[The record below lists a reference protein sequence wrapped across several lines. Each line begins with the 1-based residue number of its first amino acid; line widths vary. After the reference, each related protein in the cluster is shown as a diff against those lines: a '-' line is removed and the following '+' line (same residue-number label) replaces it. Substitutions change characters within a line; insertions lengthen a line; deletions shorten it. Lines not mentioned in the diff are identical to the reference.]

1 MNRMFAD
8 GSRGQGHH
16 LFREQFVPRRLD
28 EVFAFFAQAG
38 NLERI
43 TPPWLRFRLVTDE
56 PVEMGAGT
64 LIEYHLRL
72 HRVPLRWISRIEHWE
87 PGRAF
92 EDVQVK
98 GPYRVWRHRHEFRPV
113 GGGTLVHDHVRYAL
127 PLGPLGELAHAAF
140 VERDLARIFAFR
152 HATVARLLG

>member
-1 MNRMFAD
+1 MFD
-8 GSRGQGHH
+8 VYPRIHH
-16 LFREQFVPRRLD
+16 LYREQLVPRPID
-28 EVFAFFAQAG
+28 EVFGFFARAG

-43 TPPWLRFRLVTDE
+43 TPPWLGFGLRTPE
-56 PVEMGAGT
+56 PAEMRAGT
-64 LIEYHLRL
+64 LIEYRL
-72 HRVPLRWISRIEHWE
+72 HLHRIPLRWISRIERWE

-92 EDVQVK
+92 EDMQVK
-98 GPYRVWRHRHEFRPV
+98 GPYRLWHHRHEFRSA

-152 HATVARLLG
+152 YAAVKELMA

>member
-1 MNRMFAD
+1 MLFDDVRT
-8 GSRGQGHH
+8 SRIHH
-16 LFREQFVPRRLD
+16 LYREQHIPRGLD
-28 EVFAFFAQAG
+28 DVFAFFARAG

-43 TPPWLRFRLVTDE
+43 TPPWLGFRLLGPE
-56 PVEMGAGT
+56 PGEMRAGT
-64 LIEYHLRL
+64 LIEYRLRV
-72 HRVPLRWISRIEHWE
+72 HRIPLAWTSRIEQWQ

-98 GPYRVWRHRHEFRPV
+98 GPYRLWRHRHEFRPV
-113 GGGTLVHDHVRYAL
+113 GRGTLVHDHVRYAL

-152 HATVARLLG
+152 QAAVARLLG